1 MHSHCLS
8 EIPWRLE
15 ETTILVRHFLNF
27 TRKLPQVIH
36 RGHRIMVT
44 QWIPLAIIHVLCTK
58 HDLVVGQMALPTS
71 AFENLADVESSKGTV
86 PKTSCAYKPPVLVM
100 ITSSRH
106 APRHYWETKGKYDKA
121 ESFMAGSYHLLGI
134 PGYALRGTTIWNL
147 GRRCWL
153 WRPD

>member
-1 MHSHCLS
+1 MHSHCPP

-86 PKTSCAYKPPVLVM
+86 PKTSRAYKPCPCHDY
-100 ITSSRH
+100 IIPSSTEALLRD
-106 APRHYWETKGKYDKA
+106 KGQV
-121 ESFMAGSYHLLGI
+121 
-134 PGYALRGTTIWNL
+134 
-147 GRRCWL
+147 
-153 WRPD
+153 

>member
-1 MHSHCLS
+1 MHSHWLS

-27 TRKLPQVIH
+27 TRKLLQVIH

-86 PKTSCAYKPPVLVM
+86 PITSCAYKPPVLVM
-100 ITSSRH
+100 ITSSRQ